1 MAGTQNQPLQYEQMT
16 YNAPDGAQAGLTST
30 DKIGFYGVTPVS
42 QYVGVGAASTYTI
55 TSNTTS
61 TVGLTTLADMSS
73 MILQV
78 STITQAGRAMGLW
91 Q

>member
-1 MAGTQNQPLQYEQMT
+1 MAGTQNQPAEYEQIT
-16 YNAPDGAQAGLTST
+16 YNAPDGAQGGRTST
-30 DKIGFYGVTPVS
+30 DKIGFYGVTPVI

-73 MILQV
+73 LILQV
-78 STITQAGRAMGLW
+78 STITQAGRLMGLW
-91 Q
+91 S